1 MPRATN
7 FLNQVGAGIY
17 PVVYLLG
24 AVVIIVAP
32 AIIGIFWG
40 APMIAREL
48 ETGTFR
54 LAWTQ
59 SITRTR
65 WLAVKLALT
74 GLAAMAVTEG
84 LSLIY
89 DWWSAPIGQAAS
101 LAASRSFPLGLG
113 PFSALIFI
121 THGITPLGYA
131 AFVFALGTAAGV
143 LIRRVVPAMAVTL
156 AIFAVAQVAMPLWVR
171 PHLIPPDRTIAAI
184 SAVNADFSV
193 GSRFAVR
200 AAAVPGQPGAWIL
213 SSGAANAAGQPAIVP
228 PAACSL
234 SHGLDQFPGCLASHG
249 IRVAISYQPVSRYW
263 PFQWIETG
271 IFLALALAL
280 AGFCFWRLGRR
291 RT

>member
-1 MPRATN
+1 MTGGPR
-7 FLNQVGAGIY
+7 QS
-17 PVVYLLG
+17 
-24 AVVIIVAP
+24 
-32 AIIGIFWG
+32 
-40 APMIAREL
+40 AR
-48 ETGTFR
+48 
-54 LAWTQ
+54 
-59 SITRTR
+59 
-65 WLAVKLALT
+65 
-74 GLAAMAVTEG
+74 
-84 LSLIY
+84 
-89 DWWSAPIGQAAS
+89 PP
-101 LAASRSFPLGLG
+101 ASRPAGSSARPG

-184 SAVNADFSV
+184 GAVNADSSV
-193 GSRFAVR
+193 GSRFAKVSHR
-200 AAAVPGQPGAWIL
+200 GSRP
-213 SSGAANAAGQPAIVP
+213 AGSLDPVQRGCQRRRSAGGIVP
-228 PAACSL
+228 ACRL
-234 SHGLDQFPGCLASHG
+234 RAIGGHGLDQFPGCLASRG